1 MWQTFIFIS
10 VPFVALVFV
19 VAMIEIFSAIIRAV
33 F

>member
-10 VPFVALVFV
+10 VPFVALVFII
-19 VAMIEIFSAIIRAV
+19 AMIEIFSTLVRAV